1 MVAVDWRCMRKQNG
15 ETIDHLLIH
24 GPIAQELWNMMCSLF
39 GPIGSCHVVL

>member
-1 MVAVDWRCMRKQNG
+1 MVVVDWRCMRKHNG

-24 GPIAQELWNMMCSLF
+24 GPIAQELWNMVCSLF